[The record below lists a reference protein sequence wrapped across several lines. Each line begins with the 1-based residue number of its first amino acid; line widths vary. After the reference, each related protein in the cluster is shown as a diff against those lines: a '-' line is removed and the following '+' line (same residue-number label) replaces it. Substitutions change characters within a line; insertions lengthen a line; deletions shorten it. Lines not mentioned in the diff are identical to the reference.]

1 MWAALIIVEPPGF
14 NEVLGLSE
22 RGEETSEVRAGQ
34 ADFQGE
40 ATAGRVFESHD
51 SIRGVADGDVRIG
64 SRDGTPLNVILGK
77 AESLLKQTEDETTQA
92 SLQSIIRQVER
103 LIPLRQQLCALPMSE
118 PPAPESR
125 QLWKA
130 HSRTLRTS
138 LVSQTVARKARF
150 EVRGSMFRKPRT
162 SDLEPPSILLVS
174 LFPPAL

>member
-64 SRDGTPLNVILGK
+64 SRDGTPP
-77 AESLLKQTEDETTQA
+77 

-103 LIPLRQQLCALPMSE
+103 LIPLRQQLCAFPMSE

-174 LFPPAL
+174 PFPPAL

>member
-64 SRDGTPLNVILGK
+64 SRDGTPP
-77 AESLLKQTEDETTQA
+77 

-103 LIPLRQQLCALPMSE
+103 LIPLRQQLCAFPMSE
-118 PPAPESR
+118 PPAPDSR

-174 LFPPAL
+174 PFPPAL